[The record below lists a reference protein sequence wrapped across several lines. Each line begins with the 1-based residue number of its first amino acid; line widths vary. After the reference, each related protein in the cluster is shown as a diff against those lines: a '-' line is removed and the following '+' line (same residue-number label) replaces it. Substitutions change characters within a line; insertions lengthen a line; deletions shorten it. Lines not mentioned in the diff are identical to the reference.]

1 MPVYKYVGRTE
12 RGAIK
17 RGTIESTSRNE
28 AIRQLRER
36 GIRPREVKETE
47 ATVLNKNI
55 SLSLGGKK
63 VKNQHFVVYCRQFAT
78 LIRAGIPIV
87 EATNI
92 LAQQTES
99 KALQAALREV
109 ERDLQGGMAF
119 SAAVE
124 KQPKIFP
131 PLFVNMVRAGEMTGS
146 LDGTLDRLATYFEK
160 QYALKKKVQST
171 MTYPIILLLL
181 IVGVVIFLMTTI
193 VPNFVSMFEQ
203 FGSDLPV
210 ITQMVVSTS
219 EFVQSY
225 WWMILLAVIVIV
237 SIFMLL
243 FKKNQSFHYGVHVA
257 LLRMPIFGKVLRLSA
272 IARMTRT
279 LSSLFSSSVPILQ
292 ALGIVERVVANPV
305 IGKVVAEAR
314 ENLEKGSPL
323 SEPFK
328 KSWVFPPLVSHMTA
342 IGEQTGS
349 LDYMLEKIADFYEE
363 DVERTVDSLKSLIE
377 PLMIVILAVVVGFI
391 VLSIMIPMF
400 TIYTEI
406 G

>member
-1 MPVYKYVGRTE
+1 MPIYKYVGRTA
-12 RGAIK
+12 RGSIK
-17 RGTIESTSRNE
+17 RGTIESSSRNE
-28 AIRQLRER
+28 AIRQLRKR
-36 GIRPREVKETE
+36 GIRPREVKETQM
-47 ATVLNKNI
+47 TIFNRNI
-55 SLSLGGKK
+55 SFASKK

-78 LIRAGIPIV
+78 LIRAGISIV

-99 KALQAALREV
+99 KALQEALREV
-109 ERDLQGGMAF
+109 ERELQSGIAF

-124 KQPKIFP
+124 KHPKIFP

-160 QYALKKKVQST
+160 QYALKKKVHST
-171 MTYPIILLLL
+171 MPYPIILLFL
-181 IVGVVIFLMTTI
+181 IIGVVIFMMTTI
-193 VPNFVSMFEQ
+193 VPNFVSLFEQ
-203 FGSDLPV
+203 FGSELPAV
-210 ITQMVVSTS
+210 TQMVVSTS

-225 WWMILLAVIVIV
+225 WWMILLAAIVIV
-237 SIFMLL
+237 AIFMTL
-243 FKKNQSFHYGVHVA
+243 FKKNESFHYGVHVA
-257 LLRMPIFGKVLRLSA
+257 LLKMPIFGKLLRLSA
-272 IARMTRT
+272 IARMSRT

-292 ALGIVERVVANPV
+292 AFGIVERVVANPV

-314 ENLEKGSPL
+314 DNLEKGSPL

-328 KSWVFPPLVSHMTA
+328 KSWVFPPLVAHMTA

-406 G
+406 Q